1 MKKMILVVA
10 VAFAAMSCGSKCDKK
25 CCQEA
30 EAAQQEQAAPEEE
43 QAAPEEEQEELTPEE
58 QEILKALQ
66 EAFEQAGLTE

>member
-30 EAAQQEQAAPEEE
+30 EAAQQEQE
-43 QAAPEEEQEELTPEE
+43 QVAAPEEEQEELTPEE